1 MQPLTL
7 HSYERKIVIIFIL
20 LLCLCG
26 LIGFQSYREK
36 QAHTVYLETGKQ
48 ILTGSS
54 SQVYTQTEK
63 YYVPCRRVYD
73 DTMYVDEWCV
83 VQEAAPGVRELTTL
97 VSYYNGREQKTR
109 ILEENIVVEAVPRVL
124 HIGTMERPQ
133 YIIPMADYSISSY
146 YGPRWGRNH
155 DGVDMAASVGTNVI
169 ATASG
174 TVTRAEYYGGYGY
187 CIDIDHG
194 GGVLSRYGHLSRID
208 VSVGQTVAQGEQIGL
223 SGNTGN
229 STGPHLH
236 FEIRIDGEAV
246 NPFDYLHFE

>member
-7 HSYERKIVIIFIL
+7 HSYERKIVIVFLI

-26 LIGFQSYREK
+26 LIGFQSYRERR
-36 QAHTVYLETGKQ
+36 AYTVYLDAGRPV
-48 ILTGSS
+48 LTGNT

-63 YYVPCRRVYD
+63 YYVPYRRVYD
-73 DTMYVDEWCV
+73 DTMYVGEWCV
-83 VQEAAPGVRELTTL
+83 TQEAEPGVRELTML
-97 VSYYNGREQKTR
+97 VSYYNGREQKTQ

-133 YIIPMADYSISSY
+133 YIIPLANYTISSG

-155 DGVDMAASVGTNVI
+155 DGVDMAVSVGSDVL

-187 CIDIDHG
+187 CIDVDHG
-194 GGVLSRYGHLSRID
+194 GGVFSRYGHLSRID
-208 VSVGQTVAQGEQIGL
+208 VSVGQTVEQGEQIGL

-236 FEIRIDGEAV
+236 FEIRVDGAAV
-246 NPFDYLHFE
+246 NPLNYLDL